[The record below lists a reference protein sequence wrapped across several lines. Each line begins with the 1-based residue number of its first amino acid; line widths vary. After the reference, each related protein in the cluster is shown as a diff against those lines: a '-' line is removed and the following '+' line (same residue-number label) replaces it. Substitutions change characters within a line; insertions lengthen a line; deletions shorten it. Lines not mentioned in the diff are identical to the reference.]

1 MVPGETGFVVKAND
15 RAELSR
21 AMAYFLYNPEL
32 SKSMGEHARRFIE
45 SQGPNPGEVYSTIL
59 KA

>member
-1 MVPGETGFVVKAND
+1 
-15 RAELSR
+15 
-21 AMAYFLYNPEL
+21 MAYFLYNPEL

-45 SQGPNPGEVYSTIL
+45 SKALGPEEVYSTIL